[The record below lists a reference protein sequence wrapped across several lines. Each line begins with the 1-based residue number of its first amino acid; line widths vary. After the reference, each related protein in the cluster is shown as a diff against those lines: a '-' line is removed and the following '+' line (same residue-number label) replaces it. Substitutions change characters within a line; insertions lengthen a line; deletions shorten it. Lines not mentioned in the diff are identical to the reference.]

1 MSTNQDRQ
9 KDAAVEKPAHN
20 RDNEIGAPQGTVA
33 GRAPAPA
40 PRPEADPSSPGAQ
53 ADRTQAEDRKCS

>member
-20 RDNEIGAPQGTVA
+20 RDNEIGAPQGTLA

-40 PRPEADPSSPGAQ
+40 PRPEADPSSPGA
-53 ADRTQAEDRKCS
+53 D